1 MVSIYLLTEFF
12 TDAFW
17 IFSIAGRNVLQIFS
31 AYINRHQATDRLS
44 ICVSVTIKW
53 SYKKIFNINNSHFLY
68 MI

>member
-12 TDAFW
+12 TDALW
-17 IFSIAGRNVLQIFS
+17 IFSTAERTVLYIFS
-31 AYINRHQATDRLS
+31 AHINRHQAMNRLS

-53 SYKKIFNINNSHFLY
+53 SYKKIFNINNSHFLH